1 MPCLPEWS
9 INAGFQ
15 AGQSGMQIPLET
27 GSIFDAIQQLLIPQV
42 VSMPTKALKDPIG
55 SLAHLRDEMIAALD
69 FAVTGI

>member
-1 MPCLPEWS
+1 
-9 INAGFQ
+9 
-15 AGQSGMQIPLET
+15 MQIPLET

-42 VSMPTKALKDPIG
+42 ASMPTKALKDPIG